1 MLKKFIATSVVAS
14 MLIPVSGVFASE
26 DVSNTVIQPTHAT
39 SITQES
45 PNSDVSILALS
56 SYYRVNDY
64 SNFRKTP
71 SPTGVNIGSHA
82 YGDVVYGGTESVVAE
97 GMTYL
102 YVYSYKYQAWGWIQN
117 YYLDKIVQP

>member
-26 DVSNTVIQPTHAT
+26 DVSNTVIQPTQAT
-39 SITQES
+39 SITQEL

-71 SPTGVNIGSHA
+71 SPTGVNIGSHV

>member
-1 MLKKFIATSVVAS
+1 

-26 DVSNTVIQPTHAT
+26 DVSNTVIQPTQAT
-39 SITQES
+39 SITQEL

-71 SPTGVNIGSHA
+71 SPTGVNIGSHV